1 MTTKIFRQIVSIIFF
16 SMIFF
21 IAMVSHAEI
30 IVYNGVGEYFM
41 TDETVT
47 FAKEQAEQVAQRD
60 ILEQVSV
67 YVEHQAKMIDHE
79 LDSDEIITI
88 STGIIHV
95 TDTKFS
101 MTDENDG
108 ILVKSFVTAY
118 IDTDELENSLEQAT
132 ISKEK

>member
-21 IAMVSHAEI
+21 IATVSHAEI

-101 MTDENDG
+101 MEPEDDG